1 VTSLVDFHSR
11 SIRLLVA
18 IALAILAGS
27 VFLSLNL
34 FSGGTYPRPLQVG
47 DRWFYKVVFPDSTGY
62 TLTEIVREKTQI
74 NGTETYV
81 ILNDDDLHISTN
93 YLWLTSDWDE
103 FRTTRPN
110 IGNLN
115 ASSVT
120 IFEPP
125 IKLVHIPVHVGEKW
139 EINSTAKTL
148 TFVNNRTEVGVSE
161 VQETRQVVSHEL
173 IRTPAGNFQAF
184 KITVMSGITPFE
196 TLWFSSDLGQVVYGE
211 YYNPIGEVVT
221 QTLTGYNLN
230 DGLRNSSSTYIS
242 PSASITYTST
252 GNAPQVISTTNSAI
266 TDELKISYE

>member
-1 VTSLVDFHSR
+1 
-11 SIRLLVA
+11 
-18 IALAILAGS
+18 
-27 VFLSLNL
+27 LNL

-47 DRWFYKVVFPDSTGY
+47 DRWFYKVVFPDSNGY
-62 TLTEIVREKTQI
+62 TLTEIVQEKTQI

-93 YLWLTSDWDE
+93 YLWVTANWHE
-103 FRTTRPN
+103 IRTTRPN

-125 IKLVHIPVHVGEKW
+125 IELVQIPLHVGEKW

-148 TFVNNRTEVGVSE
+148 TLVSNKTQVSVSE

-173 IRTPAGNFQAF
+173 MRTPAGNFQAF
-184 KITVMSGITPFE
+184 KITVTSGITPFE
-196 TLWFSSDLGQVVYGE
+196 TLWFSSGLGQVVYGE

-230 DGLRNSSSTYIS
+230 DGVPNLDSPCIS
-242 PSASITYTST
+242 PPISITYTST
-252 GNAPQVISTTNSAI
+252 GSAPQVISTTNSAI
-266 TDELKISYE
+266 TDELKIPYE